1 MHGSL
6 RKQLCLSLSNLNV
19 ITYGLFLMS
28 GLSPL
33 TLQNFIFPSQLSQLT
48 GRQTDMASARPS
60 VLIVP
65 PLTVEFLGTGGD
77 ITSTPRA
84 LGGPQLTV
92 LQSFKQWKS
101 PDMDRHGQ
109 TWRRM
114 ALGSAMQKSALW
126 LRRSPLH
133 GSASE

>member
-65 PLTVEFLGTGGD
+65 PLTAEFLGTGGD
-77 ITSTPRA
+77 INVHT
-84 LGGPQLTV
+84 
-92 LQSFKQWKS
+92 QSSWWPTANSSSEFQAVEVT
-101 PDMDRHGQ
+101 RHGQ
-109 TWRRM
+109 TWTDM
-114 ALGSAMQKSALW
+114 EKNGTW
-126 LRRSPLH
+126 LCNAEICPVVKKVTP
-133 GSASE
+133 AWKCQ